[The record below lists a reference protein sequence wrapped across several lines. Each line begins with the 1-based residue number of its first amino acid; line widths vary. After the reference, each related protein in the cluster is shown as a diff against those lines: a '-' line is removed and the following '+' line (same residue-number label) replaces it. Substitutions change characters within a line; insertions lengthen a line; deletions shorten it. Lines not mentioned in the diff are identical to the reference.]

1 MTIANFK
8 PKEAQPITPQ
18 IWTDFLNH
26 KNFDHVEQGEKAKLP
41 VGPQAKKKSNKTR
54 GGDHGSDPSHTNS
67 PVSILSVLVATSRSP
82 FFFFRR
88 VVTSPADDING
99 SPTDTRLSMI
109 SSGRFTD
116 TPRINLPTSQGPDSA
131 LRSAS
136 PLPPPVFH
144 SSRPQD
150 RRPRSHRWTPR
161 PASRQS
167 AATTGCRYAPLL
179 RLSLPP

>member
-82 FFFFRR
+82 FFFLPTRR
-88 VVTSPADDING
+88 DVTRRRYQRLANRHASLYDFIRSFYRYTPDKSTYEPHRGLI
-99 SPTDTRLSMI
+99 RLSAPHHPFLPPCFTAP
-109 SSGRFTD
+109 GRRTAAPD
-116 TPRINLPTSQGPDSA
+116 RIDG
-131 LRSAS
+131 RRGRRRAS
-136 PLPPPVFH
+136 P
-144 SSRPQD
+144 
-150 RRPRSHRWTPR
+150 RR
-161 PASRQS
+161 
-167 AATTGCRYAPLL
+167 
-179 RLSLPP
+179 